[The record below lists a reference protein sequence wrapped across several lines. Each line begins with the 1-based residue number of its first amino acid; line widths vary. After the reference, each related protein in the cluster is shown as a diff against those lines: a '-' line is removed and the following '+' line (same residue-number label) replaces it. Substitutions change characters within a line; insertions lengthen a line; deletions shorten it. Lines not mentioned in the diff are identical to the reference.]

1 VENHA
6 RINSFV
12 NAINAALTLQ
22 DFRMN
27 FMDQFAKKRESVKPI
42 YKESPNIFYWVLAAL
57 EVVAAGTVIVA
68 LLYAIFP
75 FKFL

>member
-1 VENHA
+1 MN
-6 RINSFV
+6 
-12 NAINAALTLQ
+12 LQ

-42 YKESPNIFYWVLAAL
+42 YKESPDVFSWVAAVL
-57 EVVAAGTVIVA
+57 EVVTAGTVIVA